1 MIEVLSHREADVH
14 EGRCFC
20 IGLENSAL
28 AKDGTINIAIKTPK
42 TGRVEVFGEYQAFG
56 GNVKIEFL
64 QGATVSDGTPY
75 TPINQNDQSAKTSKC
90 TVLTGVTVSEEG
102 TTKRERTLF
111 SSSTVPAKSDSF
123 VADPIPRILKKDTQY
138 VLRMT
143 SLEATVSV
151 GAYISMAEHV

>member
-42 TGRVEVFGEYQAFG
+42 TGHVEVFGEYQAFG

-64 QGATVSDGTPY
+64 QGATVSDGTTY

-90 TVLTGVTVSEEG
+90 TVLTGVTVSVDG

-143 SLEATVSV
+143 SLETTVSV

>member
-20 IGLENSAL
+20 IGLEDSAL
-28 AKDGTINIAIKTPK
+28 VKDSTINIAIKTPAR
-42 TGRVEVFGEYQAFG
+42 GYVEVFGEYQAFG
-56 GNVKIEFL
+56 GNVKVEFL
-64 QGATVSDGTPY
+64 QGATISDGTPY

-90 TVLTGVTVSEEG
+90 TVLTGVTVSTVG
-102 TTKRERTLF
+102 TTKRERTMF

-123 VADPIPRILKKDTQY
+123 VADPVPRILEKDTQY

-151 GAYISMAEHV
+151 GAYISLAEHV